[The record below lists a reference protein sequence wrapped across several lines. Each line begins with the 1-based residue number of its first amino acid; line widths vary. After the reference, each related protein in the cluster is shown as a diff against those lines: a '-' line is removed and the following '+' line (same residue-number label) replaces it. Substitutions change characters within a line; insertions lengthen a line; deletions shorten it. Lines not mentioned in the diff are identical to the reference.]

1 MARNPGITDEEI
13 IQLYKSGRPFKEI
26 TPVVGLSDRA
36 IRNIM
41 YKHGIEMNRKK
52 SSGQPRKHNVNE
64 DFFKIWSHEM
74 AWVLGLMITDG
85 TVHKQNHCVT
95 LSQKDERIL
104 QLVAGYMNADYV
116 LSKGGRTQKTPTL
129 LINSKEIKKDL
140 GELGV
145 TARKSLIVPFPKVP
159 LEFLPSFIRG
169 VIDGDGWVQK
179 RGYVMNVTTGSVLF
193 AEGLLAVFQ
202 SWNLRSEI
210 TIEMSQAGNQIYR
223 VWVKGKTELPKLAKI
238 IYKDAETNFIQY
250 KKDYM
255 VQHVLSI

>member
-1 MARNPGITDEEI
+1 M
-13 IQLYKSGRPFKEI
+13 
-26 TPVVGLSDRA
+26 
-36 IRNIM
+36 
-41 YKHGIEMNRKK
+41 
-52 SSGQPRKHNVNE
+52 NE
-64 DFFKIWSHEM
+64 DFFKTWSHEM

-140 GELGV
+140 VELGV

-179 RGYVMNVTTGSVLF
+179 RGYVMNVTTGSALF

-210 TIEMSQAGNQIYR
+210 TIEMSQAGNSIYR
-223 VWVKGKTELPKLAKI
+223 VWVKGKTELPKLAEI